1 MGLPYER
8 AKRIAE
14 NPDAASD
21 SDKLR
26 SIADLLEVTGA
37 RLGYTG
43 RELENFLRDL
53 ADRLEQ

>member
-1 MGLPYER
+1 MELPYER

-26 SIADLLEVTGA
+26 SVADLLEVTGA
-37 RLGYTG
+37 RLGFTG
-43 RELENFLRDL
+43 REIENFLRDL
-53 ADRLEQ
+53 ADRLDA

>member
-1 MGLPYER
+1 MELPWER

-26 SIADLLEVTGA
+26 SVADLLEMISEKE
-37 RLGYTG
+37 GYVG
-43 RELENFLRDL
+43 REIEGFLRDL